1 MTKQEAKS
9 LQRALKAKGYY
20 HGAIDGIWGALS
32 SRAVIEFK
40 RSIGYRARPYVGP
53 LTKAA
58 LLDGRIDNV
67 QAARSDYNKRFFD
80 FKEPTWLKVGRSYL
94 GLKEYRGNRH
104 NPKILEWWQLIRM
117 PFTDD
122 ETAWC
127 AGYVG
132 GVLEECGIRS
142 TRSAAAKS
150 YHYTGWGQVLDGP
163 CVGAVVVFWRK
174 TPNGPYGHVGFV
186 VGRDRF
192 GNLMVLGGNQGDAVS
207 IKPFNLERVKSY
219 HYPAGV
225 IPVGG
230 IGFDGLPIVDSNGIV
245 STNEA

>member
-1 MTKQEAKS
+1 MKKAEAKR
-9 LQRALKAKGYY
+9 LQRALKAKGFY
-20 HGAIDGIWGALS
+20 HGAIDGIWGQQS
-32 SRAVIEFK
+32 NQAVIDFK

-67 QAARSDYNKRFFD
+67 QAARPNISKQYFD
-80 FKEPTWLKVGRSYL
+80 LAEPLWLKVARSYL
-94 GLKEYRGNRH
+94 GLREYPGNRH
-104 NPKILEWWQLIRM
+104 NSKILEWWQLIRM

-142 TRSAAAKS
+142 TRSAGAKS
-150 YHYTGWGQVLDGP
+150 YYWNHWGQVLDGP

-192 GNLMVLGGNQGDAVS
+192 GNLMVLGGNQGNKVS
-207 IKPFNLERVKSY
+207 IKPFSVARVVSY
-219 HYPAGV
+219 HYPIGFK
-225 IPVGG
+225 PVGP
-230 IGFDGLPIVDSNGIV
+230 IGFNALPIVDSNGIV